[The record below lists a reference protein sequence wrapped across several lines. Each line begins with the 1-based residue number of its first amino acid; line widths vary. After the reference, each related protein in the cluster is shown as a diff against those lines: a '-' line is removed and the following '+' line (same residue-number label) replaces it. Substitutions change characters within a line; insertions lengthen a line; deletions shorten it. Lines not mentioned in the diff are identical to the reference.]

1 MKKLLLFTVS
11 LLSIA
16 SLVGCHKG
24 NKTSSDNSSN
34 SPSDQISDNTSNTD
48 NTSDSSGSTGSSSMS
63 KYENYR
69 EEGTKTATSHTV
81 TFYANLPGDD
91 CLYRTHYV
99 ENNEKIK
106 IFRCVMSGYNSSTWF
121 YDRYGTQP
129 FDFDTPITSD
139 LNLYGYPGFRNSSP
153 NITDYYEEG
162 DFDIKWVNCAGC
174 SYTLAD
180 GGTLPSKANNGD
192 EINFKITYSIF
203 ATDTAKVNVNDTE
216 VKANDD
222 GIYTIKISNNTT
234 ITATLEGGGTIIDPK
249 PDPGKAETYTVTDLP
264 SWIQS
269 DGCVIFAW
277 VWGNT
282 NPGEWLATKYTGD
295 TTLTFTTN
303 GEITGMLLARCVAG
317 TETPNWDL
325 HDPSN
330 DPGRVYNQ
338 TEDIAIASG
347 VTTYSCSSWK
357 EYH

>member
-24 NKTSSDNSSN
+24 NKT
-34 SPSDQISDNTSNTD
+34 PSDNTSNNLSDQVSESSD
-48 NTSDSSGSTGSSSMS
+48 NGGSVGSSSMS
-63 KYENYR
+63 KYENYK
-69 EEGTKTATSHTV
+69 EVGTKTDTSHTV

-99 ENNEKIK
+99 ENNEKIPV
-106 IFRCVMSGYNSSTWF
+106 FRCVMSGYYSSTWF
-121 YDRYGTQP
+121 YDRFGTQP

-139 LNLYGYPGFRNSSP
+139 LDLYGYPGFRDSAP

-162 DFDIKWVNCAGC
+162 DFDIKWVNCSDC

-192 EINFKITYSIF
+192 EIKFKITYSIF
-203 ATDTAKVNVNDTE
+203 TTGTATVKVNDAE
-216 VKANDD
+216 VKADD
-222 GIYTIKISNNTT
+222 NGIYTIKISNNTT
-234 ITATLEGGGTIIDPK
+234 ITTTITGGGTIIDPK
-249 PDPGKAETYTVTDLP
+249 PDKEVIYTVTDLP
-264 SWIQS
+264 SWIQA

-277 VWGNT
+277 VWGTT

-295 TTLTFTTN
+295 TTLTFTTK
-303 GEITGMLLARCVAG
+303 GEITGMVLARCVVG
-317 TETPNWDL
+317 TTTPSWEL
-325 HDPSN
+325 HDPIN

-338 TEDIAIASG
+338 TEDIVVASG
-347 VTTYSCSSWK
+347 VTTYSCTSWK

>member
-16 SLVGCHKG
+16 SLVGCHRG
-24 NKTSSDNSSN
+24 SKT
-34 SPSDQISDNTSNTD
+34 PSDNTSNNSSDQSSISTNSVD
-48 NTSDSSGSTGSSSMS
+48 NTSDNSSSTDSSSMS
-63 KYENYR
+63 KYQNYK
-69 EEGTKTATSHTV
+69 EVGTKTDTSHTV

-99 ENNEKIK
+99 ENNEKIPV
-106 IFRCVMSGYNSSTWF
+106 FRCVMSGYYSSTWF
-121 YDRYGTQP
+121 YDRFGTQP

-139 LNLYGYPGFRNSSP
+139 LNLYGCLGFRDSAP

-162 DFDIKWVNCAGC
+162 DFDIKWVNCADC

-192 EINFKITYSIF
+192 EIKFKITYSIF
-203 ATDTAKVNVNDTE
+203 TTGTATIKVNDTE
-216 VKANDD
+216 VKADD
-222 GIYTIKISNNTT
+222 NGIYTVKISNNTT
-234 ITATLEGGGTIIDPK
+234 ISATLSGGGTIIDPK
-249 PDPGKAETYTVTDLP
+249 PDGKGATYTVTDLP
-264 SWIQS
+264 DWIQA

-282 NPGEWLATKYTGD
+282 NPGEWLATKYTGA
-295 TTLTFTTN
+295 TSLEFTTK
-303 GEITGMLLARCVAG
+303 GEITGMLLARCVVG
-317 TETPNWDL
+317 TTTPDWNL

-330 DPGRVYNQ
+330 EPGRVYNQ
-338 TEDIAIASG
+338 TEDITVISG
-347 VTTYSCSSWK
+347 VTSYSCSSWK